1 MYLEEGGTLEEL
13 PEGSIEG
20 FRIEGSLLDLIR
32 CEIWLL
38 ILFSN
43 AIKRYRHKL
52 WASSFFKIYFQK
64 SGGAYQSPLLKTFST
79 TSRDSFYDYE
89 DPLTERYDD
98 TVKIFYSLKMNEIV
112 NI

>member
-13 PEGSIEG
+13 PEGLIEE

-32 CEIWLL
+32 CEILSKYHTC
-38 ILFSN
+38 ISN
-43 AIKRYRHKL
+43 IGTNCVQAHI
-52 WASSFFKIYFQK
+52 FEIYFQK

-89 DPLTERYDD
+89 DPLTERYDE
-98 TVKIFYSLKMNEIV
+98 TVRIFYSLKMNEIV